1 MSLKAGPRSG
11 FSLNKSKVTF
21 PATKVLEKAQ
31 IVRKVIM
38 VKGGVIFKKNF
49 SGWLLMLP
57 SLILFC
63 FFVWEPLLESV
74 RLSLYRA
81 QGTKLIEFIGF
92 RNYSDVFQHP
102 DFFPA
107 LRNTFIYILWSLV
120 IGFLVPI
127 VLAVIINEVRGWKKS
142 FVRTSI
148 YIPNVIPGM
157 AMVLLWGFIFRP
169 GNTGILNI
177 LLNGV
182 EAGPQPWLTN
192 PRWTIPLIVITLTWK
207 GAGAT
212 TLLYI
217 AGLQGIDSELYEAA
231 IIDGAGISKRLRY
244 ITLPCIYNLAR
255 TLLILQIIAVF
266 QILYEPLVLTN
277 GGPNNASISIM
288 QLVFKFAF
296 ERFDYPRAAA
306 VSVIISF
313 ILVILTV
320 VYFKIS
326 KRQDA

>member
-1 MSLKAGPRSG
+1 MD
-11 FSLNKSKVTF
+11 
-21 PATKVLEKAQ
+21 
-31 IVRKVIM
+31 
-38 VKGGVIFKKNF
+38 KGGIFKKNI
-49 SGWLLMLP
+49 SGWLLMVP
-57 SLILFC
+57 PLILFA

-81 QGTKLIEFIGF
+81 NGTRLIQFIGLK
-92 RNYSDVFQHP
+92 NYKDVFMHP
-102 DFFPA
+102 DFWPA
-107 LRNTFIYILWSLV
+107 LRNTFLYTVWSLV

-127 VLAVIINEVRGWKKS
+127 ILAIIVNEVRGWKKS
-142 FVRTSI
+142 FIRTSV

-177 LLNGV
+177 LLNMGGI
-182 EAGPQPWLTN
+182 GPQPWLTN
-192 PRWTIPLIVITLTWK
+192 PKWTIPLIVITLTWK

-212 TLLYI
+212 MLLYI
-217 AGLQGIDSELYEAA
+217 AGLQGIDPELYEAA
-231 IIDGAGISKRLRY
+231 IIDGAGVSKRLRY

-288 QLVFKFAF
+288 HLVFKFAF
-296 ERFDYPRAAA
+296 ERFDYPKAAA
-306 VSVIISF
+306 VSVIISL
-313 ILVILTV
+313 ILVVLTAL
-320 VYFKIS
+320 YFKLS